1 MRVAGLIW
9 CIRVFIMVIATFVC
23 IVFIRAIT
31 SNPLLTLVRRNAVL
45 LLHVSRQNA
54 MILVG
59 CLVLVSAR
67 EGPPGLPPT
76 TGRGAAAGPRWA

>member
-1 MRVAGLIW
+1 
-9 CIRVFIMVIATFVC
+9 MVIATFVC

-31 SNPLLTLVRRNAVL
+31 SNPLLTLVRRNAVVWVFVCL
-45 LLHVSRQNA
+45 VIIIV
-54 MILVG
+54 ILVG
-59 CLVLVSAR
+59 CLVLFSAR

>member
-1 MRVAGLIW
+1 MPAKLATCSAELFERVAGL
-9 CIRVFIMVIATFVC
+9 VSN
-23 IVFIRAIT
+23 

-59 CLVLVSAR
+59 CLVLGSAR

-76 TGRGAAAGPRWA
+76 TGRGAAAGPRWT